1 MAMNRSA
8 AEQLR
13 ILLSGIVQVVPEDDF
28 RRALE
33 DAARG
38 KRAPLR
44 VKFGV
49 DPTRPDLHL
58 GHAVPLRKL
67 RQFQE
72 LGHVAVL
79 VIGGFTA
86 QVGDPSGRSEQRTVM
101 TAEEVMA
108 NAKTYLDQVG
118 RVLLDDRLEIVNNA
132 DWLGAMR
139 TGDVLEIS
147 SRVTVAQVLERSD
160 FASRMAANEP
170 LSMMEMF
177 YPILQGQDSVAIG
190 ADVEIGGTDQ
200 TFNLLMGRDL
210 QAAAG
215 QAPQVAMTLPLL
227 AGLDGTRKMSKSYDN
242 YVAFEDPPEIMYRKL
257 LGVPESALE
266 DYLRLTTDLHPD
278 EVDTLL
284 DMWRGGQMSRS
295 DVAERLAREAV
306 GLFYGADTA
315 TRVASASAAS

>member
-1 MAMNRSA
+1 MAMDHSA

-13 ILLSGIVQVVPEDDF
+13 ILLNGIVQVVPEDDF
-28 RRALE
+28 RRAIA
-33 DAARG
+33 DAASG
-38 KRAPLR
+38 ERAPLR

-72 LGHVAVL
+72 LGHTAIL

-101 TAEEVMA
+101 TAEAVMA

-227 AGLDGTRKMSKSYDN
+227 AGLDGKRKMSKSYDN
-242 YVAFEDPPEIMYRKL
+242 YVAFEDVPDVMYRKL
-257 LGVPESALE
+257 LGVPEPALE

-278 EVDTLL
+278 EVDALL
-284 DMWRGGQMSRS
+284 TMWRGGQLSDG
-295 DVAERLAREAV
+295 DVAERLARDVV

-315 TRVASASAAS
+315 ARVAASFAAS

>member
-1 MAMNRSA
+1 MAMDLSA

-13 ILLSGIVQVVPEDDF
+13 ILLSGIVQVVPEADF
-28 RRALE
+28 RRAID

-38 KRAPLR
+38 NRSPLR

-72 LGHVAVL
+72 LGHTAVL

-86 QVGDPSGRSEQRTVM
+86 QVGDPSGRSAQRSVM
-101 TAEEVMA
+101 TPEEVMA

-118 RVLLDDRLEIVNNA
+118 RVLLDERLEIVNNA

-170 LSMMEMF
+170 LTILEMF
-177 YPILQGQDSVAIG
+177 YPILQGQDSVAIH

-215 QAPQVAMTLPLL
+215 QTPQVAMTLPLL
-227 AGLDGTRKMSKSYDN
+227 VGLDGTQKMSKSYDN

-257 LGVPESALE
+257 LSVPEPVLE
-266 DYLRLTTDLHPD
+266 EYLSLTTDLHPD
-278 EVDTLL
+278 EIGQILTA
-284 DMWRGGQMSRS
+284 WRCGQMSGS
-295 DVAERLAREAV
+295 DVTERLAREVV
-306 GLFYGADTA
+306 GLFYGAGTA
-315 TRVASASAAS
+315 ERVASASAAS

>member
-1 MAMNRSA
+1 M
-8 AEQLR
+8 
-13 ILLSGIVQVVPEDDF
+13 
-28 RRALE
+28 
-33 DAARG
+33 
-38 KRAPLR
+38 
-44 VKFGV
+44 KFGV

-67 RQFQE
+67 RQFQD

-86 QVGDPSGRSEQRTVM
+86 QIGDPSGRSEQRAVM
-101 TAEEVMA
+101 TADEVMA
-108 NAKTYLDQVG
+108 NAETYLDQVG
-118 RVLLDDRLEIVNNA
+118 RVLLADRLEIVNNA

-139 TGDVLEIS
+139 TGDVLEVS

-190 ADVEIGGTDQ
+190 ADIEIGGTDQ

-210 QAAAG
+210 QTAVG

-257 LGVPESALE
+257 LGVPEPALE

-284 DMWRGGQMSRS
+284 LMWRGGQMSGS
-295 DVAERLAREAV
+295 DVAERVARDVVE
-306 GLFYGADTA
+306 LFYGADTA
-315 TRVASASAAS
+315 ARVASAFTAS